1 MPRAAAPDR
10 RAPPAGAVRAPVRT
24 PVRPAVR
31 PPRWRRRQHR
41 VAAVA
46 AGFLLVVGMAALLAP
61 WVAPHP
67 PTRQQI
73 ARRLLPPAWAG
84 GRPEHVL
91 GTDQLG
97 RDIASRI
104 VYGARVSLAVAVV
117 AVGLAAGTG
126 VTLGLTAGY
135 YGGRW
140 ERVLTRLADVQ
151 LAFPLTLLVITLIAI
166 LGPGLGNVVLA
177 MALGGWATY
186 FRMTRAQVLAVREA
200 EYVVAARCLGVPDV
214 RIAFRHILPNA
225 LSPLVVLAS
234 FSVAQVIILESALSF
249 LGLGV
254 QPPVPTWGAMLADSR
269 DYLAVAWWLAAFPG
283 LALMLTVLA
292 INVLGDWLRDLLD
305 PRLVV

>member
-1 MPRAAAPDR
+1 MASTALW
-10 RAPPAGAVRAPVRT
+10 
-24 PVRPAVR
+24 PAVARGGVRRR
-31 PPRWRRRQHR
+31 PWRRRGHV

-46 AGFLLVVGMAALLAP
+46 AGFLAVTAAAALLAP
-61 WVAPHP
+61 WVTPHS

-73 ARRLLPPAWAG
+73 ARRLTPPAWAG
-84 GRPEHVL
+84 GHRDHLL

-104 VYGARVSLAVAVV
+104 VYGARVSLAVALVAVTLAGVTGTALGVV
-117 AVGLAAGTG
+117 A
-126 VTLGLTAGY
+126 GY
-135 YGGRW
+135 HGGRL
-140 ERVLTRLADVQ
+140 ERVLTRLADIQ
-151 LAFPLTLLVITLIAI
+151 LAFPLTLLVITLVAL
-166 LGPGLGNVVLA
+166 LGPGLGNVIAA

-186 FRMTRAQVLAVREA
+186 FRMARAQVLALREA
-200 EYVVAARCLGVPDV
+200 DYVLAARCLGVPDA
-214 RIAFRHILPNA
+214 RIAFRHVLPNA

-254 QPPVPTWGAMLADSR
+254 QPPTPTWGGMLADSR
-269 DYLAVAWWLAAFPG
+269 DYLAIAWWLAAFPG

-305 PRLVV
+305 PRLMV